1 MQIIGTGLSGLVGT
15 QLVKYFGPDFEFE
28 NLSLE
33 TGVDITDINEVTR
46 RIEGSSAGWIF
57 HLAAVTDVDG
67 VEKEKDLGTQGR
79 GWRVNVDAT
88 ANLVRLVQRTGKNLL
103 YISTDYVFSGDK
115 ESYVETD
122 FPEPLSWYGRTKWE
136 GEKLVL
142 EVGKK
147 GLVVR
152 IANPYGGDEGGKKDF
167 VRKILERLNHK
178 EQVIAP
184 ADQKLVPTFLEDIV
198 MAIFRLVNLNESGIY
213 HVVGEDVVTPFEAA
227 TQIAEVWGF
236 DSQLV
241 VPTTFA
247 EYFAG
252 RAQRPQR
259 AILKH
264 DKISELGIK
273 MRSFREG
280 LEEIN
285 RQV

>member
-15 QLVKYFGPDFEFE
+15 QIVKYFGSDFEFE

-33 TGVDITDINEVTR
+33 TGVDITEINEVTR
-46 RIEGSSAGWIF
+46 RIEGSSAEWIF
-57 HLAAVTDVDG
+57 HLAAVTDVDR
-67 VEKEKDLGTQGR
+67 VEKEKDLGIQGR

-88 ANLVRLVQRTGKNLL
+88 ANLVRLAKRTGKNLL

-167 VRKILERLNHK
+167 VQKILERLNHK

-198 MAIFRLVNLNESGIY
+198 MAIYRLVNLHESGIY

-236 DSQLV
+236 DPQLV

-247 EYFAG
+247 KYFAG

-280 LEEIN
+280 LEEIHG
-285 RQV
+285 Q